1 MIKQIGMTA
10 IGVIVGMI
18 AFGFIKKAFPA
29 LGNFSTDDY
38 EETLD

>member
-1 MIKQIGMTA
+1 MLKQTLMTA
-10 IGVIVGMI
+10 FAVIIGLI

-38 EETLD
+38 EETI